1 MIEKT
6 KSKLEEF
13 DSPFTV
19 HMKLSQ
25 HCWKAIPQYKI
36 KSSKEPKKK
45 RIWLKTELR
54 DFPGGPVVKAS
65 PSHAGLVGSI
75 SGWGAKISH
84 VLWPKKQNVKQ

>member
-25 HCWKAIPQYKI
+25 HCWKSYTPKQKL
-36 KSSKEPKKK
+36 KVQKNKKRREFDSKE
-45 RIWLKTELR
+45 
-54 DFPGGPVVKAS
+54 S
-65 PSHAGLVGSI
+65 
-75 SGWGAKISH
+75 
-84 VLWPKKQNVKQ
+84 